1 MKITKIEKQKNN
13 LKRYSVFID
22 YEFAFGIDEVDLL
35 YYKLSENTQIDET
48 KYNFIL
54 ENVIYNKAKNKAVK
68 YISYQPR
75 TEKEVTEKLKEC
87 EYSDDIIFRVIETM
101 KKYNYIND
109 KEYAKNFL
117 TSKLNLK
124 GYGIFKISFDLKQ
137 KGISDDIIN
146 DIIENTELNENK
158 RALEVLEKKLR
169 GKKISDYKEKQK
181 LYNFL
186 LRRGFSYDVIKEAIN
201 NFQEND

>member
-22 YEFAFGIDEVDLL
+22 DEFAFGIDELDLL

-68 YISYQPR
+68 YISYQSR

-186 LRRGFSYDVIKEAIN
+186 LRRGFSYDVIKEAVN

>member
-22 YEFAFGIDEVDLL
+22 DEFAFGIDEVDLL

>member
-22 YEFAFGIDEVDLL
+22 DEFAFGIDELDLL

-186 LRRGFSYDVIKEAIN
+186 LRRGFSYDVIKEAVN

>member
-1 MKITKIEKQKNN
+1 MKITKIEKQKKN

-22 YEFAFGIDEVDLL
+22 DEFAFGIDEVDLL

-87 EYSDDIIFRVIETM
+87 EYSNDIIFRVIETM

>member
-22 YEFAFGIDEVDLL
+22 DEFAFGIDEVDLL

-75 TEKEVTEKLKEC
+75 TEKEITEKLKEC
-87 EYSDDIIFRVIETM
+87 EYSDNIICRVIETM

-186 LRRGFSYDVIKEAIN
+186 LRRGFSYDVIKEAVN

>member
-22 YEFAFGIDEVDLL
+22 DEFAFGIDEVDLL

-54 ENVIYNKAKNKAVK
+54 ENVIYNKAKNKAIK

-87 EYSDDIIFRVIETM
+87 EYSNDIIFRVIETM

-109 KEYAKNFL
+109 KAYAKNFL

>member
-1 MKITKIEKQKNN
+1 MKITKIEKQKKN

-22 YEFAFGIDEVDLL
+22 DEFAFGIDEVDLL

-186 LRRGFSYDVIKEAIN
+186 LRRGFSYDVIKEAVN

>member
-22 YEFAFGIDEVDLL
+22 DEFAFGIDEVDLL

-186 LRRGFSYDVIKEAIN
+186 LRRGFSYDVIKEAVN